1 MIYDIFYD
9 YKIYNE
15 KGVFFLYGIFF
26 SVFGMRLKRNN
37 VYIYIWVFGML
48 FLFLEIYG
56 EDLY

>member
-1 MIYDIFYD
+1 MYDIFYD

-37 VYIYIWVFGML
+37 VYCYIWVFGML
-48 FLFLEIYG
+48 FLFLEIFG